1 MENGKG
7 DAKSGGV
14 TRKGSAEL
22 DRQLLLEAS
31 EGCDCAAC
39 RRLLDQG
46 ADVNGRDEDGCS
58 SLLWAVLAGSEE
70 TVKLFLERGAE
81 VNVSNLDGETPLHWA
96 AVTGKLKIAE
106 LLLARGAKADAK
118 DVFGITPLR
127 SASLNG
133 DWKMVKLLREHGGS

>member
-7 DAKSGGV
+7 DAKPGGAP
-14 TRKGSAEL
+14 RKGSAEL
-22 DRQLLLEAS
+22 DRMLLLEAS
-31 EGCDCAAC
+31 EACDCGNC

-46 ADVNGRDEDGCS
+46 ADVNARDEDGCS
-58 SLLWAVLAGSEE
+58 PLLWAVLEGSEE
-70 TVKLFLERGAE
+70 TVNLFLERGAE

-96 AVTGKLKIAE
+96 AVMGKVKIAE
-106 LLLARGAKADAK
+106 LLLSRGAKADAR

-133 DWKMVKLLREHGGS
+133 DWKMVKLLREHGGT